1 MNFVELCETDINID
15 KIKAVLDLSYSPG
28 WSHTF
33 STRPNPGLYYI
44 VSGTMDISINAV
56 RYQLGAGSIVAFSDM
71 DSVEMQNNS
80 AKDLSTIQFTF
91 YTTEKFVFDAYGI
104 ANVTMDTDDLKY
116 LKFFRQALELFSRKS
131 IAYKLGLRS
140 IMEQIIRNLMIDSFN
155 ESVNVQSAKSK
166 KLMILQKYLVENYV
180 KPISIEDMCAISN
193 YSPSRLRTIFREE
206 FNTSPVQYLRSIRLK
221 HAELLL
227 LETDVNVNYIASKVG
242 FENATYFCRLF
253 HSTYHMTPTEY
264 RRRYS
269 EYSV

>member
-56 RYQLGAGSIVAFSDM
+56 KYQLGAGSIVAFSDM

-80 AKDLSTIQFTF
+80 SKNLSTIQFTF
-91 YTTEKFVFDAYGI
+91 YTTDKFVFGAYGI

-116 LKFFRQALELFSRKS
+116 LKFFRQALELFTRKS

-140 IMEQIIRNLMIDSFN
+140 ILEQIIRNLMIDSFN
-155 ESVNVQSAKSK
+155 ESVNVQSAKS
-166 KLMILQKYLVENYV
+166 
-180 KPISIEDMCAISN
+180 
-193 YSPSRLRTIFREE
+193 
-206 FNTSPVQYLRSIRLK
+206 
-221 HAELLL
+221 
-227 LETDVNVNYIASKVG
+227 
-242 FENATYFCRLF
+242 
-253 HSTYHMTPTEY
+253 
-264 RRRYS
+264 
-269 EYSV
+269 